1 MATTTFMTNL
11 EYAER
16 KGYDSWVLFI
26 AGEGYP
32 TEKGLDQFREDI
44 WGWMVGFIGSTN
56 ARTTYDSFMQFKLR
70 NIEYRG
76 VELMISGEIA
86 KNKIEN
92 YIGNSI
98 TELFGETDK
107 AEADAADE
115 TGNRGVV
122 EG

>member
-16 KGYDSWVLFI
+16 KGYETWAAFI
-26 AGEGYP
+26 SGDGYP
-32 TEKGLDQFREDI
+32 TEKALDQFREDI
-44 WGWMVGFIGSTN
+44 WGWMVGYIGNTN

-107 AEADAADE
+107 AETDAADE
-115 TGNRGVV
+115 SGNRGVV